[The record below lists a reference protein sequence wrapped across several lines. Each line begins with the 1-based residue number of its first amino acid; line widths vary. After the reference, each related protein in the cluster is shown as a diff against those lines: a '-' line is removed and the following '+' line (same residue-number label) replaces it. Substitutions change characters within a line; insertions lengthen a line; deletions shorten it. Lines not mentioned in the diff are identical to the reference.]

1 MENLKLRIA
10 KVVDKCKE
18 DGTYM
23 DPETGKS
30 CIKAA
35 SKIKYFIEE
44 FVGEIGIKTSIKS
57 FDDFYVGYTEIKDK
71 DGLILSTGHAKV
83 FRNKPNS
90 FECAETFSLS
100 RALSFFGVMDDNI
113 TSKEEYDHI
122 GIPLKERGSAD
133 VIEHPNSVSGMTYIA
148 SLAKVKLLGTPVEHI
163 IELISKAKHPTRLH
177 YIKNVSFAEEF
188 NVALTR
194 HPAVYRDLMDRY
206 DVRMLQLNNQGAKKN
221 G

>member
-1 MENLKLRIA
+1 MNLKSRIE
-10 KVVDKCKE
+10 KVIKKCKE
-18 DGTYM
+18 DGTYI
-23 DPETGKS
+23 DPTTGKK

-44 FVGEIGIKTSIKS
+44 FMGDIGIKTNIKS
-57 FDDFYVGYTEIKDK
+57 FDDYYIGYTEIKNI

-113 TSKEEYDHI
+113 TTKEEYDII
-122 GIPLKERGSAD
+122 GIPLERESAD
-133 VIEHPNSVSGMTYIA
+133 VIKHPKVQDRLINTSV
-148 SLAKVKLLGTPVEHI
+148 KHI
-163 IELISKAKHPTRLH
+163 IEQICKAKHPTRLH
-177 YIKNVSFAEEF
+177 YLKNVFFAEEF
-188 NVALTR
+188 NVAITK
-194 HPAVYRDLMDRY
+194 HPAVYKDLMNNY
-206 DVRMLQLNNQGAKKN
+206 DTRMLQLNNTGAKNN

>member
-1 MENLKLRIA
+1 MEHLKLRIA

-122 GIPLKERGSAD
+122 GIPLKERGGAD
-133 VIEHPNSVSGMTYIA
+133 VIEHPN
-148 SLAKVKLLGTPVEHI
+148 AKVSLLGTPVEHI

-188 NVALTR
+188 NVAITR